1 MRRAPIRRR
10 PRGAALIVGLILLS
24 LVTLLG
30 LAGAGSA
37 HVEQQLAQDEQFRE
51 NAASAAS
58 AGIEIAISRIV
69 TSPSP
74 AIVPPSFDEPMP
86 GTADRVEVRVR
97 FAGIERALPQAPG
110 GQLVGAHF
118 DIEST
123 GYSMRRAVDRQRAT
137 VMLVI
142 PSATATPL
150 PCAPEA
156 PGRRCVVAGALERLS
171 WQRVAVPR

>member
-1 MRRAPIRRR
+1 VSRRGT
-10 PRGAALIVGLILLS
+10 RGATLVVGLILLS

-37 HVEQQLAQDEQFRE
+37 HVEQVLAQNEQFRE

-69 TSPSP
+69 TRTST
-74 AIVPPSFDEPMP
+74 ATVPDSFDAPMP
-86 GTADRVEVRVR
+86 GGGDRMEVRVR
-97 FAGIERALPQAPG
+97 FAGLETTLPQAPG
-110 GQLVGAHF
+110 GDLVGAHF

-123 GYSMRRAVDRQRAT
+123 GRSSRRAVDRQRAN

-142 PSATATPL
+142 RSAAATPA
-150 PCAPEA
+150 PCEPEV
-156 PGRRCVVAGALERLS
+156 PGRRCRVAGELVRLS
-171 WQRVAVPR
+171 WQRVPVE

>member
-1 MRRAPIRRR
+1 MRPQRA
-10 PRGAALIVGLILLS
+10 RGATLVVGLILIS

-37 HVEQQLAQDEQFRE
+37 HVEQVLAQNEQFRE

-74 AIVPPSFDEPMP
+74 ATVPTAVDEPLP
-86 GTADRVEVRVR
+86 GTGARFEVRLR
-97 FAGIERALPQAPG
+97 FAGIEPALPQAAG
-110 GQLVGAHF
+110 GNLVGAHF

-123 GYSMRRAVDRQRAT
+123 GFSARRAVDRQRAN

-142 PSATATPL
+142 PSAAALPL
-150 PCAPEA
+150 PCEPDAA
-156 PGRRCVVAGALERLS
+156 GVRCHVAGEVERLS
-171 WQRVAVPR
+171 WQRVAAE